1 VAERDRDRDF
11 DQLRRI
17 SEALDG
23 DGVLPDE
30 LDADGQAFLES
41 ATRLRSMLRV
51 EEAAVP
57 PDVTDAV
64 LARLRGAP
72 SAPLHSQRSVALA
85 AAAVFVVAAVVAAF
99 AVRPGGPLVPQPALA
114 DVGEE
119 VLHAQQ
125 DVLALDARLTL
136 VERGAHPDIPE
147 RRYAGT
153 LRYQAPERLWLH
165 LEDQTSLPP
174 GFPANDF
181 DLVVHDGNAW
191 SGGLRGCPVGEQPG
205 CLGAPHDRVVSG
217 LAPFAADWVAPL
229 DLVIPADAFLPGT
242 DVAAHEEDGAVVIDT
257 TVARLQRTIDGL
269 RAAGALRAV
278 HPTDTIRLQLDRD
291 TFTIQR
297 LTVTAGDSAAR
308 AAWAASNGYG
318 ETAGTDVL
326 DLTVAE
332 GSLPGSP
339 FPDPPAVADADAG
352 FDDITSISGPQPSWL
367 PAGFSAHR
375 SGVQTGSGRAATI
388 RSWSDGRAWIRLEVT
403 DERRGDQLF
412 GDLGPLV
419 RRLSVGE
426 GVGYTD
432 PTGSVVSLHT
442 DALDLSVTGSVP
454 LDVLVRVAASLPI
467 DGQPLPAGWPQG
479 EALDSLPS
487 GALRPDGAL
496 VARYDGAD
504 LLVAV
509 PGPGQTSA
517 VLRQRPG
524 TTLGSPGKA
533 DVVEV
538 QIRGLAGRYEP
549 RTQVIRWVEDGW
561 VRELQSDGLDVDHL
575 LAIAAGLER
584 A

>member
-1 VAERDRDRDF
+1 VADRDRDL

-23 DGVLPDE
+23 DGSLPDE
-30 LDADGQAFLES
+30 LDADGQAFLEM
-41 ATRLRSMLRV
+41 ATRLRSMVRV

-57 PDVTDAV
+57 PDVTGAV
-64 LARLRGAP
+64 LARVRQRP
-72 SAPLHSQRSVALA
+72 STPSRQQRPLVVA
-85 AAAVFVVAAVVAAF
+85 AAVVFVVAAVAAAL
-99 AVRPGGPLVPQPALA
+99 AVRPGGPLGPEPALA

-125 DVLALDARLTL
+125 DVLALDARLRL

-147 RRYAGT
+147 RRYEGT

-165 LEDQTSLPP
+165 LEDRTSLPE
-174 GFPANDF
+174 GFPANDL
-181 DLVVHDGNAW
+181 DLVVHDGTAW
-191 SGGLRGCPVGEQPG
+191 SGGLRGCPVGEQPA
-205 CLGAPHDRVVSG
+205 CLGAPQDRVVSG

-229 DLVIPADAFLPGT
+229 DLVIPAAAFLPGA
-242 DVAAHEEDGAVVIDT
+242 DVASSEVDGAVVIET

-278 HPTDTIRLQLDRD
+278 HPTDTVRLELDRD

-297 LTVTAGDSAAR
+297 LTVTAGQSRAR

-318 ETAGTDVL
+318 EAAGTDVL
-326 DLTVAE
+326 DLTVTE
-332 GSLPGSP
+332 QSLPGSP
-339 FPDPPAVADADAG
+339 FPDAPAEAGTDAG
-352 FDDITSISGPQPSWL
+352 FDDVPTISGPQPTWL
-367 PAGFSAHR
+367 PAGYSAHR
-375 SGVQTGSGRAATI
+375 SGVQTGSGPTATI
-388 RSWSDGRAWIRLEVT
+388 RSWTDGRAWIRLAVT
-403 DERRGDQLF
+403 DERTGDQLL

-419 RRLSVGE
+419 RRLSVGP

-442 DALDLSVTGSVP
+442 AGLDLVVTGSVP
-454 LDVLVRVAASLPI
+454 LDVLVRVAASLPVT
-467 DGQPLPAGWPQG
+467 GEQVPATWPQG
-479 EALDSLPS
+479 ESLDALPS
-487 GALRPDGAL
+487 GALRPDGPL

-524 TTLGSPGKA
+524 TILRSPGKA

-538 QIRGLAGRYEP
+538 QVRGVAGRYEP

-561 VRELQSDGLDVDHL
+561 IRELRSDGLDLDGL
-575 LAIAAGLER
+575 LTIADALEPV
-584 A
+584 